1 MAELDMDFAQS
12 KRKQMQMMRDQ
23 GYKHREIAE
32 KFGVSRQYVAQ
43 VCGVCDPAYYV
54 PVDERCIYPN
64 LRIWMNENKVSRKE
78 LLRRMGLTGNPG
90 NYERL
95 ASYLRGDAHPRKQYI
110 DRMLAATGMTYEKL
124 FYTGINDDRR
134 AEDGK

>member
-64 LRIWMNENKVSRKE
+64 LRIWMNENKVSRKK
-78 LLRRMGLTGNPG
+78 LLLRMGLTESPK
-90 NYERL
+90 NYDRL
-95 ASYLRGDAHPRKQYI
+95 TSYLRGDAHPRKQYI

-134 AEDGK
+134 AEDG